1 MIDSMFHLGWKIA
14 ALPSPLDEWAAV
26 IITSLFL
33 VDGAKGI
40 TRRSSLARRRRDVLG
55 IAHNNHLG
63 APVGWQLPE
72 PIVFTR
78 LRT

>member
-1 MIDSMFHLGWKIA
+1 MVVGRIAWQAILCPAAGRVVDSVVLDSMFHLGWKIA

-40 TRRSSLARRRRDVLG
+40 ART
-55 IAHNNHLG
+55 
-63 APVGWQLPE
+63 
-72 PIVFTR
+72 IVARKKAT
-78 LRT
+78 